1 MTIAV
6 RPYLPDDLS
15 AICDI
20 YNALLVGRVPHCWP
34 VAPSSLDETLQAGE
48 IEREETRLLEQAVL
62 VAGSGGD
69 GFVHVGRQATNK
81 WRKDEIGA
89 IRFLAYRRGE
99 RAVGDALLAAAESW
113 MRERNLR
120 RSVVMPQPWRYP
132 FYAFPHA
139 YLSDHL
145 DHVQALVRFRG
156 YAKTGGE
163 VFLDWLDMQPE
174 LASDASGLDYE
185 LCVEDRPG
193 AGSRPGLRVRAVQD
207 GDGIGECEL
216 VSGADSSSADEA
228 HDFAFCDWLGVEEEH
243 QVVVS
248 DASCWYTP
256 CTWRASAAIATVPS
270 APLLTTTAP
279 SYSIPT
285 TVSGSS
291 IGPTNSRGS
300 FRDLR
305 PRLPRCCP

>member
-15 AICDI
+15 AIHNL

-48 IEREETRLLEQAVL
+48 IEREETRLLEQTVL

-69 GFVHVGRQATNK
+69 GFVHVGRQAANK
-81 WRKDEIGA
+81 WQKDEIGV

-113 MRERNLR
+113 MRERDLR

-145 DHVQALVRFRG
+145 DHVQAL
-156 YAKTGGE
+156 
-163 VFLDWLDMQPE
+163 
-174 LASDASGLDYE
+174 
-185 LCVEDRPG
+185 G
-193 AGSRPGLRVRAVQD
+193 AL
-207 GDGIGECEL
+207 
-216 VSGADSSSADEA
+216 
-228 HDFAFCDWLGVEEEH
+228 
-243 QVVVS
+243 
-248 DASCWYTP
+248 
-256 CTWRASAAIATVPS
+256 
-270 APLLTTTAP
+270 
-279 SYSIPT
+279 
-285 TVSGSS
+285 
-291 IGPTNSRGS
+291 
-300 FRDLR
+300 
-305 PRLPRCCP
+305 PRLRQDWRRSVSRLAGHGAKAS

>member
-15 AICDI
+15 AIHNL

-34 VAPSSLDETLQAGE
+34 VASSSLEETLQAGE

-81 WRKDEIGA
+81 WRKDEIGV

-132 FYAFPHA
+132 FMP
-139 YLSDHL
+139 SP
-145 DHVQALVRFRG
+145 
-156 YAKTGGE
+156 T
-163 VFLDWLDMQPE
+163 PTCPIT
-174 LASDASGLDYE
+174 SIT
-185 LCVEDRPG
+185 CRPW
-193 AGSRPGLRVRAVQD
+193 
-207 GDGIGECEL
+207 C
-216 VSGADSSSADEA
+216 
-228 HDFAFCDWLGVEEEH
+228 
-243 QVVVS
+243 
-248 DASCWYTP
+248 
-256 CTWRASAAIATVPS
+256 ASAATSRLAARCFSTGWTCSRSWLAMLVDSTTSFASRIARGPVS
-270 APLLTTTAP
+270 DRVAAP
-279 SYSIPT
+279 SR
-285 TVSGSS
+285 SGRRRYRRVRV
-291 IGPTNSRGS
+291 GQ
-300 FRDLR
+300 
-305 PRLPRCCP
+305 RC